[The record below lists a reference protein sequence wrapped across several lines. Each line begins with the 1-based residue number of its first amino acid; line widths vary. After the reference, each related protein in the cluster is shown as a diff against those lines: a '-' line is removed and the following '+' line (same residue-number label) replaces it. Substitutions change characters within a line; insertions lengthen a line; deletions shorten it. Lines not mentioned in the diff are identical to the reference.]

1 MNTPS
6 EDQEFK
12 YRRKVKG
19 VILFVICL
27 ICYIA
32 YKKKYCRF
40 VLLFFLNN
48 GVKRRSKR
56 NTATVQL
63 YTVLIYT
70 INANIVK
77 TFSLV
82 KGFFENLE

>member
-32 YKKKYCRF
+32 YKKNTVDLYYC
-40 VLLFFLNN
+40 FFLIK
-48 GVKRRSKR
+48 VS
-56 NTATVQL
+56 
-63 YTVLIYT
+63 
-70 INANIVK
+70 NAEAK
-77 TFSLV
+77 ETLLPFSYIL
-82 KGFFENLE
+82 L